1 MKKIVRLTES
11 DLTRIVRRIIKESE
25 SDSDRDYDLLSLS
38 QLKKEFNDIITQ
50 AKDKDEYEDDAYD
63 FINTFN
69 EDMENLSNEEYE
81 EFNDYIGRLEKKYN
95 YVSDFEPYK
104 KEEDYDDDDFYH
116 GGEGSGGRW

>member
-38 QLKKEFNDIITQ
+38 QLKKEFKDIITQ
-50 AKDKDEYEDDAYD
+50 AKDKDEYEDDALD
-63 FINTFN
+63 FINTFD

-95 YVSDFEPYK
+95 YVPDFEPYK
-104 KEEDYDDDDFYH
+104 KKNK
-116 GGEGSGGRW
+116 